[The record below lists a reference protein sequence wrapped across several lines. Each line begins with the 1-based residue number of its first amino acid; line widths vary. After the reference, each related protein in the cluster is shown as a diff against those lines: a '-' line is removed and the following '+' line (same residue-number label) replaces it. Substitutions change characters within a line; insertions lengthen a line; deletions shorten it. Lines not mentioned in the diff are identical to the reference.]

1 MSVKRMTSYQVVP
14 STYLYWTWVALTRIS
29 MRDDVAAAKALAAAA
44 AALAA
49 ASSS

>member
-1 MSVKRMTSYQVVP
+1 MSAKATRSTHVVP
-14 STYLYWTWVALTRIS
+14 STYLYWMWVAVTRIS
-29 MRDDVAAAKALAAAA
+29 MRDDDAAAAALAAAA